1 MLLTAGNIED
11 MPATKDMLVEL
22 SSHPCSVI
30 IIGIGDKFRSSSM
43 NELDGDDGVLF
54 DSKGKAIERDIV
66 QFVGFNEAL
75 KMGNLAELVLK
86 EIPD

>member
-43 NELDGDDGVLF
+43 NELDGDDGVLSSG
-54 DSKGKAIERDIV
+54 DGGCSAPAPRPG
-66 QFVGFNEAL
+66 GHPTH
-75 KMGNLAELVLK
+75 GTT
-86 EIPD
+86 P